1 VKKKIR
7 KRMATQ
13 QQQQMSVTQGLS
25 ELKLLEKR
33 IATALRNIEWAT
45 VRTKTRAVDVDAF
58 TRQARAEYQS
68 YNDLLARRLRIKC
81 AIVTSNATTR
91 VKVGIWEGSV
101 AEAIE
106 YKTSISYKKTLLAD
120 MKRIL
125 LLKREEFD
133 KEQESINRRL
143 DVLLQSELGKD
154 VRTNPDTIQTLTTT
168 FRESNKVE
176 LIDPLNLAEKIKVLE
191 LEIDEFD
198 ANVDWVLSES
208 NGRTMI
214 LV

>member
-1 VKKKIR
+1 MKKKIR